1 MYRGR
6 IIAISVLSV
15 LVMVSAAL
23 AVCLY
28 SGTAESNSAI
38 ATPTDLSVE
47 DNGEGMEDV
56 TVKVGSVYEW
66 EMESNPTTGYGWYLV
81 SDEGLNIESEFITKS
96 DLCGAPGLHVFKISS
111 DKKGTF
117 TLKAEYKRQWEKV
130 DPIKTEELII
140 TFS

>member
-6 IIAISVLSV
+6 IVTLSVLSI

-38 ATPTDLSVE
+38 SIPTDLSVE
-47 DNGEGMEDV
+47 DDGADMADV
-56 TVKVGSVYEW
+56 TVKVGSVFEW

-130 DPIKTEELII
+130 DPIKTEEITI

>member
-1 MYRGR
+1 MNRM
-6 IIAISVLSV
+6 IISVLSI

-23 AVCLY
+23 TVCVY
-28 SGTAESNSAI
+28 SGTADRSSAF

-47 DNGEGMEDV
+47 NDGAGMADV
-56 TVKVGSVYEW
+56 TVKIDMVYEW
-66 EMESNPTTGYGWYLV
+66 ELESNPTTGYGWYLV

-130 DPIKTEELII
+130 DPVKTEELTI
-140 TFS
+140 TFN